1 VPNDAAYLSLVRS
14 PFPGTSKNLRAKRAR
29 IAIAEFQSQCL
40 SLRQHPLPSILP
52 SLRSPSFCFKVE
64 EKEEGDE
71 TTLAMVMKTT
81 TKEAKEVLVLISWEE
96 ALIVGVKTMWILTP

>member
-1 VPNDAAYLSLVRS
+1 
-14 PFPGTSKNLRAKRAR
+14 
-29 IAIAEFQSQCL
+29 
-40 SLRQHPLPSILP
+40 
-52 SLRSPSFCFKVE
+52 VE
-64 EKEEGDE
+64 ETEEGDE